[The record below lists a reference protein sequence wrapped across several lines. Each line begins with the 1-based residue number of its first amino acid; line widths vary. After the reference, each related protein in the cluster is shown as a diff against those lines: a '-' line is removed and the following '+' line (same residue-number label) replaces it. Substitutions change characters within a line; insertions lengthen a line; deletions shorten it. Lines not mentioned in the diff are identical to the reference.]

1 MQQRKCKSLETVKP
15 LVICNTFGFRDI
27 SIVCNACYVSCI
39 SDFVLFANAFAN
51 INVDY
56 VKQSEVIK

>member
-1 MQQRKCKSLETVKP
+1 LETVKP